1 MKHIHTLESFL
12 NESLEFFK
20 KKIVQKSKEYQEV
33 ELYYDDLIIGRVIGR
48 YEMVPTK
55 TGAKSSDFSNWKYAW
70 NFIGSW
76 NLQELYKKFPEAKK
90 QSTRMWSSNKDKTLN
105 AVINA
110 MTADFKR
117 NLDLDNHISEGNRL
131 LRGASKETLARD
143 TEESD
148 REYIQLSKK
157 RDILAQKKYKKD
169 YKELHPNQKDIINK
183 ELRS

>member
-1 MKHIHTLESFL
+1 
-12 NESLEFFK
+12 
-20 KKIVQKSKEYQEV
+20 
-33 ELYYDDLIIGRVIGR
+33 
-48 YEMVPTK
+48 
-55 TGAKSSDFSNWKYAW
+55 
-70 NFIGSW
+70 
-76 NLQELYKKFPEAKK
+76 
-90 QSTRMWSSNKDKTLN
+90 
-105 AVINA
+105 

-169 YKELHPNQKDIINK
+169 YKELHPNQKDIINIT
-183 ELRS
+183 EHSMVNNLLLAILSNVITGSY